1 MTKKLLIYTKKDS
14 ITDWTQGLNH
24 LHSLSGLKNGF
35 NSWNSR
41 RKILNAAFSH
51 EEEWK
56 SFSFP
61 GNKNTSKAACP
72 MVRSS
77 LDKALELGGKE
88 KTEHNNQ
95 SVKPALT
102 IDQSQGK
109 EKETG

>member
-1 MTKKLLIYTKKDS
+1 
-14 ITDWTQGLNH
+14 
-24 LHSLSGLKNGF
+24 
-35 NSWNSR
+35 
-41 RKILNAAFSH
+41 
-51 EEEWK
+51 
-56 SFSFP
+56 
-61 GNKNTSKAACP
+61 
-72 MVRSS
+72 MVRTS